1 LKITPQEFKK
11 FFTGVR
17 IKTTILFIEKC
28 GLDKSE
34 LISLLKKFDIHFMYE
49 FGLETLDKSSV
60 THLYTRINQKLDS
73 KFLRMF
79 PNLSAILCPTTSI
92 DHIDTD
98 YCEENKIRIISLKG
112 QKKFLQEVT
121 STAELTAWFILE
133 LARMPSKYHQTVING
148 SWDRYAYQ
156 TESLSGKT
164 LGIIGLG
171 RVGTQVANIF
181 HNLNMSVIFYDS
193 DNNINTRYLRVA
205 DLEEIAEQSDFI
217 SIHVSGVSVNKNL
230 INRDFFSKLKAKGAY
245 LINTS
250 RGFIVNEPDLLN
262 SIKNGEILGFA
273 TDVLV
278 DEEGRSDLWLG
289 KNLIWQEMRLNH
301 KIIITPH
308 IGGSTEDTLEKV
320 DRFLISKIA
329 SEL

>member
-1 LKITPQEFKK
+1 MK
-11 FFTGVR
+11 FH
-17 IKTTILFIEKC
+17 
-28 GLDKSE
+28 
-34 LISLLKKFDIHFMYE
+34 IHFLHEY
-49 FGLETLDKSSV
+49 GLEALNKSSV
-60 THLYTRINQKLDS
+60 THIYTRINQKLDN
-73 KFLRMF
+73 KYLGMF
-79 PNLSAILCPTTSI
+79 PNLSVILCPTTSI

-98 YCEENKIRIISLKG
+98 YCEENKIRIISLVG

-133 LARMPSKYHQTVING
+133 LARMPSKYHQTVLNG
-148 SWDRYAYQ
+148 SWDRYAYR

-181 HNLNMSVIFYDS
+181 HNLNMNIIFYDS
-193 DNNINTRYLRVA
+193 DNNISTGYLRVA
-205 DLEEIAEQSDFI
+205 DLEEIAVQSDFI
-217 SIHVSGVSVNKNL
+217 SIHVSGVSLNKNL

-250 RGFIVNEPDLLN
+250 RGFIVNELDLLN

-278 DEEGRSDLWLG
+278 DEEGRSDSWLG

-308 IGGSTEDTLEKV
+308 IGGSTADTLEKV
-320 DRFLISKIA
+320 DRFLISKIS